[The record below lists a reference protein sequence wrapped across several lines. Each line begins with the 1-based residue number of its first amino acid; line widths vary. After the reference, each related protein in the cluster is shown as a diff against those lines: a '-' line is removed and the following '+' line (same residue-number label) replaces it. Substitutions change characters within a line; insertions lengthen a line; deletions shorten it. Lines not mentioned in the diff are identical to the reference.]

1 MPAKNNFVL
10 PILHMKQI
18 PTASIN
24 KARPNMETKTINAR
38 GSQSSVKA
46 ENSEECFS
54 KSCTLKQARGYLLL
68 TFFIIKYST
77 QNKSLTVYPFSS
89 WAFMCDP

>member
-10 PILHMKQI
+10 PILHMEQNPI
-18 PTASIN
+18 VSIN
-24 KARPNMETKTINAR
+24 KAQPNLETKTTNAK
-38 GSQSSVKA
+38 GSQSGVKA
-46 ENSEECFS
+46 ENSAEYFS
-54 KSCTLKQARGYLLL
+54 KSCILKQASGYSLLK
-68 TFFIIKYST
+68 FFIIKYNT

>member
-10 PILHMKQI
+10 PILYMKQN
-18 PTASIN
+18 PRVSIN
-24 KARPNMETKTINAR
+24 KAWPNMETETINAG

-54 KSCTLKQARGYLLL
+54 ESCAFKQVP
-68 TFFIIKYST
+68 T
-77 QNKSLTVYPFSS
+77 
-89 WAFMCDP
+89 